1 MKKTFNVLILSIFV
15 FMSCS
20 QDGTSNLVK
29 TEDSF
34 LFLSKKRKAF
44 EKSLIK
50 KYTSDEFSAK
60 ANTASKGA
68 KFIAPFYA
76 EGEGFGITWFNF
88 PYIGYSVF
96 ESDYGKGDFYRE
108 NNDGTISV
116 HVNSNKASV
125 IYREFSLFDPNDEY
139 TLLGYP
145 GHLSVNFT
153 AEHVFEDIF
162 DPETGEYLFTMD
174 YLDIFNSSRGV
185 SIRGNSKVTN
195 EATGEEHMVAL
206 TMANTPGGKTLI
218 NVTLK

>member
-1 MKKTFNVLILSIFV
+1 MKKTFYLLIVSIFV
-15 FMSCS
+15 LMSCS
-20 QDGTSNLVK
+20 QAETSNIVEAEETL
-29 TEDSF
+29 
-34 LFLSKKRKAF
+34 LSLLKNSKAF
-44 EKSLIK
+44 ENSLIN
-50 KYTSDEFSAK
+50 KYTSAEFSAK
-60 ANTASKGA
+60 ANSKSQGV
-68 KFIAPFYA
+68 KFIAPFYVD
-76 EGEGFGITWFNF
+76 GEAFGITWFNF

-96 ESDYGKGDFYRE
+96 ESNYGKGDFYRE

-153 AEHVFEDIF
+153 AEHVFEDVF

-174 YLDIFNSSRGV
+174 YLDFFNSSKGV

-206 TMANTPGGKTLI
+206 TMANTPGGKTVV